1 MRCRPHIAY
10 LDCAPVPRTIPVTE
24 GDLNLLTYKTDL
36 LLGLQT
42 PASSL
47 GPRALPRA
55 AFIGKQA
62 WPLPQ
67 TARECVPLQELS
79 LLIFSCLASHS
90 CRSSSRSRFSSSW
103 KRNGQSREAQ
113 GCSGGTRGPCFLIE
127 SLCQGHAAFTSRSRS
142 GKKLV
147 STSGFFPI
155 FLFFVVISGAKEDT
169 RSQQYDGPCLRRTTV
184 STLSIVRGRT
194 SRHIT

>member
-1 MRCRPHIAY
+1 MGHRLHITY
-10 LDCAPVPRTIPVTE
+10 LDCAPVPRAIPVTE

-42 PASSL
+42 PARSL
-47 GPRALPRA
+47 GLRALPRA
-55 AFIGKQA
+55 AFTGKQA
-62 WPLPQ
+62 WPPPRA
-67 TARECVPLQELS
+67 ARLPLQELS

-103 KRNGQSREAQ
+103 KRNRQSREAQ
-113 GCSGGTRGPCFLIE
+113 GCSGGTRGPRFLTE
-127 SLCQGHAAFTSRSRS
+127 SLCQGHATFTSRSRS

-155 FLFFVVISGAKEDT
+155 FFFFVVISGAKEDT
-169 RSQQYDGPCLRRTTV
+169 RSQQYDGPCLRGATV
-184 STLSIVRGRT
+184 STLSTVREGRHAM
-194 SRHIT
+194 SHDL